1 MHEGRLACVASLDRI
16 AEWPTAIGGSCRLP
30 TRERR
35 HVVPAEQHGA
45 CDTGSHHTRNP
56 PLVLMN
62 AYRFI
67 MVLRLWDV
75 ILMPGFL
82 ALHIV
87 DAVASIWID

>member
-1 MHEGRLACVASLDRI
+1 
-16 AEWPTAIGGSCRLP
+16 
-30 TRERR
+30 
-35 HVVPAEQHGA
+35 
-45 CDTGSHHTRNP
+45 
-56 PLVLMN
+56 VLMN

-82 ALHIV
+82 ALRIV